1 MKKSGRYNTTG
12 SIEDQYEPGSRDR
25 VLKNLQGITSK
36 REMEQ
41 LETRELLRSADVL
54 IDQYTRGHVFTAED
68 ICSMHREWLASLY
81 IWAGRYRQVHLSKG
95 GFSFAVPVFIPR
107 LMDDFE
113 KKILQRYTPCIF
125 KIQQRVIEA
134 LAIVH
139 TELLLI
145 HPFREGNGRLARLLA
160 ACMGF
165 QAGLPFLD
173 FSGVEGV
180 RRADYFA
187 AVRDGMDRNYE
198 PMERI
203 FSEVV
208 SRSLQNEQ

>member
-1 MKKSGRYNTTG
+1 MKKSGRYDTAG
-12 SIEDQYEPGSRDR
+12 LIEDQYEPGSRGR

-36 REMEQ
+36 REMER
-41 LETRELLRSADVL
+41 LETRELLRAADVL
-54 IDQYTRGHVFTAED
+54 IDQYTREHVFTAED
-68 ICSMHREWLASLY
+68 ICAMHREWLTSLY
-81 IWAGRYRQVHLSKG
+81 IWAGRYRQVHLGKG
-95 GFSFAVPVFIPR
+95 GFSFAAPAFIPR

-113 KKILQRYTPCIF
+113 KKILPRYTPCIF
-125 KIQQRVIEA
+125 KTQQRVIEA

-180 RRADYFA
+180 RREDYFA
-187 AVRDGMDRNYE
+187 AVRAGLDRNYE
-198 PMERI
+198 PMERL

>member
-1 MKKSGRYNTTG
+1 MKKSGRYETTG
-12 SIEDQYEPGSRDR
+12 LIEDQYEPDSRRR

-36 REMEQ
+36 RKMER
-41 LETRELLRSADVL
+41 LETRELLRATDVL
-54 IDQYTRGHVFTAED
+54 IDRYTREHVFTAED
-68 ICSMHREWLASLY
+68 ICAMHREWLTPLY
-81 IWAGRYRQVHLSKG
+81 GWAGRYRQVHLSKG
-95 GFSFAVPVFIPR
+95 GFSFAAPAFIPR

-125 KIQQRVIEA
+125 KTQQHVIEA
-134 LAIVH
+134 LAIAH

-145 HPFREGNGRLARLLA
+145 HPFREGNGRLARLLSV
-160 ACMGF
+160 CMAL
-165 QAGLPFLD
+165 QAGLPLLD
-173 FSGVEGV
+173 FGGIEGA
-180 RRADYFA
+180 RREDYFA
-187 AVRDGMDRNYE
+187 AVRAGLDRNYE